1 MTEIKTEH
9 KSYTMEEMKALA
21 WRDGW
26 EMKEDGEMVEFSTF
40 SMAGEEYTFTAKKD
54 RLEWDIWEA
63 AADYD
68 VGEEVFKEIGKG
80 KCHAG
85 NLKIVLKN
93 KEDILYR
100 LSKLRDSFR
109 PDELT

>member
-1 MTEIKTEH
+1 MTEVKAER
-9 KSYTMEEMKALA
+9 KPYTMEEMKALA
-21 WRDGW
+21 WREGW
-26 EMKEDGEMVEFSTF
+26 EMKEG
-40 SMAGEEYTFTAKKD
+40 G
-54 RLEWDIWEA
+54 EWDIWEA